1 VIFLTDISETIN
13 QLWAMFTDLFYLT
26 LKKYDEVV
34 IFHTAEDQPVS
45 LLDFCI
51 TILVLSIV
59 LSVVLGIRFSV
70 PSQSDLQ

>member
-1 VIFLTDISETIN
+1 MIFLTDISETIE

-26 LKKYDEVV
+26 LQKYDEVV
-34 IFHTAEDQPVS
+34 IFHTFDGDPVS

-51 TILVLSIV
+51 TTLVLGVV
-59 LSVVLGIRFSV
+59 LSFILGIRYVV

>member
-1 VIFLTDISETIN
+1 MADISDIIE

-26 LKKYDEVV
+26 LQKYDQVV
-34 IFHTAEDQPVS
+34 IFHTFDGVPVS

-51 TILVLSIV
+51 TTLVLGVV
-59 LSVVLGIRFSV
+59 LSFILGIRYVV

>member
-1 VIFLTDISETIN
+1 MTDISSTIE

-26 LKKYDEVV
+26 LQKFDEII
-34 IFHTAEDQPVS
+34 IFRTFSDQPVS

-51 TILVLSIV
+51 TVLVLGVV
-59 LSVVLGIRFSV
+59 LSFVLGIRYAV